1 MMYKGEEGQ
10 TYRTVLRGSQ
20 VNDQTPM
27 MRQYLQ
33 IKGQY
38 PDSILFFRL
47 GDFYEMFFED
57 AEIASREL
65 DLTLTSRN
73 KNSADRVPLCGVPY
87 HAASGYISRL
97 IAKGYKVAIC
107 DQVEDPRQAKGIVRR
122 DVTRVVTPGLV
133 LEAENLEADH
143 NNFLLCLAPP
153 GPREAGRYGLAYVD
167 ISTGDFRIAETEDFS
182 ILEDE
187 ILRIDA
193 REVLLPEGLDLDLRT
208 TFEPIYGGRQAPLW
222 NPWASSHFAFD
233 AACAILERQ
242 FGPQKIRQMVADGY
256 RKALCAAGAL
266 LVYLQETQKQL
277 PGHLH
282 GITPYAIQDYMI
294 LDDSA
299 LRNLEIVQTW
309 MDRSKKNSLLGV
321 LDLTQTAMGARLLRR
336 WVQYP
341 LLQAARIQ
349 ARLDAVEELTAR
361 EIERTALRGALK
373 EVQDLERLNS
383 RISLGIANPRDLV
396 SLRESLA
403 RLPRIRDRLGALGA
417 EALRDLHRHIDP
429 MEDIASLLDRALQDE
444 PPVTVREGGIFREGY
459 HAELD
464 ELKAASRDGKRWI
477 AALEA
482 EERERTGIGSLKVRY
497 NRVFGYYIEV
507 TKANLAS
514 VPDDYD
520 RKQTLANAERFTTPA
535 LKEYERK
542 VVGAE
547 ERAQALEYDLFQQIR
562 AQVAAQSLRIRTTA
576 QSVAALDVL
585 ACLAEVAVRNNYTRP
600 EITMTDEL
608 VIWEGRHPVIEQMSL
623 EERFVPNDAYLDGKN
638 NRMVI
643 VTGPNMSG
651 KSTYMRQVAL
661 IVLMAQMGGFVPAAS
676 ARIGLVDRI
685 FTRVGAMDNLVRGQ
699 STFMVEMKESAHILE
714 KATPRSLILLD
725 EVGRGTSTFDGV
737 SIAWAIA
744 EFIDQ
749 QVRARTL
756 FATHYHELAELAA
769 LYPTIKN
776 CHVSVKEW
784 GENILFLRKV
794 MEGSSSHSYGI
805 QVARLAGVPS
815 RVIRRAREI
824 LENLETGQWDEAG
837 QPRLA
842 PSRAQARAR
851 PDEEGD
857 EAEQPSLFP
866 EPHPVTEEILRLNVP
881 EMTPLEALNKLQE
894 LQDRLLEK
902 G

>member
-1 MMYKGEEGQ
+1 
-10 TYRTVLRGSQ
+10 
-20 VNDQTPM
+20 M

-38 PDSILFFRL
+38 PDAILFFRL

-57 AEIASREL
+57 AEVASREL
-65 DLTLTSRN
+65 DITLTSRN
-73 KNSADRVPLCGVPY
+73 KNSPDKIPLCGVPY

-97 IAKGYKVAIC
+97 ISKGYKVAIC

-122 DVTRVVTPGLV
+122 EVTRVVTPGLV

-153 GPREAGRYGLAYVD
+153 DPQEGSRYGLAYVD
-167 ISTGDFRIAETEDFS
+167 ISTGDFCIAETEDFS
-182 ILEDE
+182 TMEDE

-193 REVLLPEGLDLDLRT
+193 REVLLPDNLDRKKTL
-208 TFEPIYGGRQAPLW
+208 EPIYGGRQPPLW
-222 NPWASSHFAFD
+222 NPWASSHFSFD
-233 AACAILERQ
+233 SACAMLEQQ
-242 FGPQKIRQMVADGY
+242 FGPERIQQMITDGS

-266 LVYLQETQKQL
+266 LGYLQETQKQL

-282 GITPYAIQDYMI
+282 GITRYEIQDYMI

-349 ARLDAVEELTAR
+349 RRLDAVDELTSH
-361 EIERTALRGALK
+361 EIERAALRDTLK

-383 RISLGIANPRDLV
+383 RINLGIANPRDLV
-396 SLRESLA
+396 GLRESLA
-403 RLPRIRDRLGALGA
+403 RLPKIHGRLENLGA
-417 EALRDLHRHIDP
+417 EALQDVRRRIDP
-429 MEDIASLLDRALQDE
+429 MEDVVGLLDRALQDE

-459 HAELD
+459 NAELD
-464 ELKAASRDGKRWI
+464 DLKAASRDGKRWI

-482 EERERTGIGSLKVRY
+482 EERERTGINSLKVRY

-514 VPDDYD
+514 VPEDYD

-535 LKEYERK
+535 LKEYEQK

-547 ERAQALEYDLFQQIR
+547 DRAQNLEYDLFQEIR
-562 AQVAAQSLRIRTTA
+562 TRVAEQSLRIRTTA
-576 QSVAALDVL
+576 QSVAELDVFT
-585 ACLAEVAVRNNYTRP
+585 CLAEVAVRNNYTRP
-600 EITMTDEL
+600 EISMTDEL
-608 VIWEGRHPVIEQMSL
+608 VVWEGRHPVIEQMPL
-623 EERFVPNDAYLDGKN
+623 EERFVPNDAYMDGKN

-643 VTGPNMSG
+643 ITGPNMAG
-651 KSTYMRQVAL
+651 KSTYMRQLAL
-661 IVLMAQMGGFVPAAS
+661 IVLMAQMGSFVSAGS
-676 ARIGLVDRI
+676 ARVGLVDRI

-699 STFMVEMKESAHILE
+699 STFMVEMKEAAHILE
-714 KATPRSLILLD
+714 KATSRSLILLD

-744 EFIDQ
+744 EFIDH
-749 QVRARTL
+749 QVHARTL

-805 QVARLAGVPS
+805 QVARLAGVPTQ
-815 RVIRRAREI
+815 VIQRAREI
-824 LENLETGQWDEAG
+824 LENLESGQWDDAG

-842 PSRAQARAR
+842 PSQKARGQH
-851 PDEEGD
+851 EE
-857 EAEQPSLFP
+857 EQPSLFP
-866 EPHPVTEEILRLNVP
+866 AAHPIAEDILGLNLHD
-881 EMTPLEALNKLQE
+881 MTPLEALNKLQE
-894 LQDRLLEK
+894 LQERLLKK

>member
-1 MMYKGEEGQ
+1 M
-10 TYRTVLRGSQ
+10 
-20 VNDQTPM
+20 
-27 MRQYLQ
+27 Q

-38 PDSILFFRL
+38 PDAILFFRL

-57 AEIASREL
+57 AEVASREL
-65 DLTLTSRN
+65 DITLTSRN
-73 KNSADRVPLCGVPY
+73 KNSPDKIPLCGVPY

-97 IAKGYKVAIC
+97 ISKGYKVAIC

-122 DVTRVVTPGLV
+122 EVTRVVTPGLV

-153 GPREAGRYGLAYVD
+153 DPQEGSRYGLAYVD
-167 ISTGDFRIAETEDFS
+167 ISTGDFCIAETEDFS
-182 ILEDE
+182 TMEDE

-193 REVLLPEGLDLDLRT
+193 REVLLPDNLDRKKTL
-208 TFEPIYGGRQAPLW
+208 EPIYGGRQPPLW
-222 NPWASSHFAFD
+222 NPWASSHFSFD
-233 AACAILERQ
+233 SACAMLEQQ
-242 FGPQKIRQMVADGY
+242 FGPERIQQMITDGS

-266 LVYLQETQKQL
+266 LGYLQETQKQL

-282 GITPYAIQDYMI
+282 GITRYEIQDYMI

-349 ARLDAVEELTAR
+349 RRLDAVDELTSH
-361 EIERTALRGALK
+361 EIERAALRDTLK

-396 SLRESLA
+396 GLRESLA
-403 RLPRIRDRLGALGA
+403 RLPKIHGRLENLGA
-417 EALRDLHRHIDP
+417 EALQDVRRRIEP
-429 MEDIASLLDRALQDE
+429 MEDVVGLLDRALQDE

-459 HAELD
+459 NAELD
-464 ELKAASRDGKRWI
+464 DLKAASRDGKRWI

-482 EERERTGIGSLKVRY
+482 EERERTGINSLKVRY

-514 VPDDYD
+514 VPEDYD

-535 LKEYERK
+535 LKEYEQK

-547 ERAQALEYDLFQQIR
+547 DRAQNLEYDLFQEIR
-562 AQVAAQSLRIRTTA
+562 TRVAEQSLRIRTTA
-576 QSVAALDVL
+576 QSVAELDVFT
-585 ACLAEVAVRNNYTRP
+585 CLAEVAVRNNYTRP
-600 EITMTDEL
+600 EISMTDEL
-608 VIWEGRHPVIEQMSL
+608 VVWEGRHPVIEQMPL
-623 EERFVPNDAYLDGKN
+623 EERFVPNDAYMDGKN

-643 VTGPNMSG
+643 ITGPNMAG
-651 KSTYMRQVAL
+651 KSTYMRQLAL
-661 IVLMAQMGGFVPAAS
+661 IVLMAQMGSFVPAGS
-676 ARIGLVDRI
+676 ARVGLVDRI

-699 STFMVEMKESAHILE
+699 STFMVEMKEAAHILE
-714 KATPRSLILLD
+714 KATSRSLILLD

-744 EFIDQ
+744 EFIDH
-749 QVRARTL
+749 QVHARTL

-805 QVARLAGVPS
+805 QVARLAGVPTQ
-815 RVIRRAREI
+815 VIQRAREI
-824 LENLETGQWDEAG
+824 LENLESGQRDDAG

-842 PSRAQARAR
+842 PSQKARGQH
-851 PDEEGD
+851 EE
-857 EAEQPSLFP
+857 EQPSLFP
-866 EPHPVTEEILRLNVP
+866 AAHPIAEDILGLNLHD
-881 EMTPLEALNKLQE
+881 MTPLEALNKLQE
-894 LQDRLLEK
+894 LQERLLKK

>member
-1 MMYKGEEGQ
+1 
-10 TYRTVLRGSQ
+10 
-20 VNDQTPM
+20 M

-38 PDSILFFRL
+38 PDAILFFRL

-57 AEIASREL
+57 AEVASREL
-65 DLTLTSRN
+65 DITLTSRN
-73 KNSADRVPLCGVPY
+73 KNSPDKIPLCGVPY

-97 IAKGYKVAIC
+97 ISKGYKVAIC

-122 DVTRVVTPGLV
+122 EVTRVVTPGLV

-153 GPREAGRYGLAYVD
+153 DPQEGSRYGLAYVD
-167 ISTGDFRIAETEDFS
+167 ISTGDFCIAETEDFS
-182 ILEDE
+182 TMEDE

-193 REVLLPEGLDLDLRT
+193 REVLLPDNLDRKKTL
-208 TFEPIYGGRQAPLW
+208 EPIYGGRQPPLW
-222 NPWASSHFAFD
+222 NPWASSHFSFD
-233 AACAILERQ
+233 SACAMLEQQ
-242 FGPQKIRQMVADGY
+242 FGPERIQQMITDGS

-266 LVYLQETQKQL
+266 LGYLQETQKQL

-282 GITPYAIQDYMI
+282 GITRYEIQDYMI

-349 ARLDAVEELTAR
+349 RRLDAVDELTSH
-361 EIERTALRGALK
+361 EIERAALRDTLK

-396 SLRESLA
+396 GLRESLA
-403 RLPRIRDRLGALGA
+403 RLPKIHGRLENLGA
-417 EALRDLHRHIDP
+417 EALQDVRRRIDP
-429 MEDIASLLDRALQDE
+429 MEDVVGLLDRALQDE

-459 HAELD
+459 NAELD
-464 ELKAASRDGKRWI
+464 DLKAASRDGKRWI

-482 EERERTGIGSLKVRY
+482 EERERTGINSLKVRY

-514 VPDDYD
+514 VPEDYD

-535 LKEYERK
+535 LKEYEQK

-547 ERAQALEYDLFQQIR
+547 DRAQNLEYDLFQEIR
-562 AQVAAQSLRIRTTA
+562 TRVAEQSLRIRTTA
-576 QSVAALDVL
+576 QSVAELDVFT
-585 ACLAEVAVRNNYTRP
+585 CLAEVAVRNNYTRP
-600 EITMTDEL
+600 EISMTDEL
-608 VIWEGRHPVIEQMSL
+608 VVWEGRHPVIEQMPL
-623 EERFVPNDAYLDGKN
+623 EERFVPNDAYMDGKN

-643 VTGPNMSG
+643 ITGPNMAG
-651 KSTYMRQVAL
+651 KSTYMRQLAL
-661 IVLMAQMGGFVPAAS
+661 IVLMAQMGSFVPAGS
-676 ARIGLVDRI
+676 ARVGLVDRI

-699 STFMVEMKESAHILE
+699 STFMVEMKEAAHILE
-714 KATPRSLILLD
+714 KATSRSLILLD

-744 EFIDQ
+744 EFIDH
-749 QVRARTL
+749 QVHARTL

-805 QVARLAGVPS
+805 QVARLAGVPTQ
-815 RVIRRAREI
+815 VIQRAREI
-824 LENLETGQWDEAG
+824 LENLESGQWDDAG

-842 PSRAQARAR
+842 PSQKARGQH
-851 PDEEGD
+851 EE
-857 EAEQPSLFP
+857 EQPSLFP
-866 EPHPVTEEILRLNVP
+866 AAHPIAEDILGLNLHD
-881 EMTPLEALNKLQE
+881 MTPLEALNKLQE
-894 LQDRLLEK
+894 LQERLLKK

>member
-1 MMYKGEEGQ
+1 
-10 TYRTVLRGSQ
+10 
-20 VNDQTPM
+20 M

-57 AEIASREL
+57 AEVASREL

-73 KNSADRVPLCGVPY
+73 KNSPDKVPLCGIPY

-97 IAKGYKVAIC
+97 ITKGYKVAIC

-122 DVTRVVTPGLV
+122 EVTRVVTPGLV

-143 NNFLLCLAPP
+143 NNFLLCVAPP
-153 GPREAGRYGLAYVD
+153 DAQEGSEYGLAYVD
-167 ISTGDFRIAETEDFS
+167 ISTGDFQIAETEDFS
-182 ILEDE
+182 TVEDE

-193 REVLLPEGLDLDLRT
+193 REVLLPDNLDREKTL
-208 TFEPIYGGRQAPLW
+208 EPIYVHGGRRPPLW
-222 NPWASSHFAFD
+222 NPWASSHFSFD
-233 AACAILERQ
+233 SACAMLEKQ
-242 FGPQKIRQMVADGY
+242 FGPERIQQMITDGS

-266 LVYLQETQKQL
+266 LGYLQETQKQL

-282 GITPYAIQDYMI
+282 GITRYEIQDYMI

-349 ARLDAVEELTAR
+349 RRLDAVDELTGH
-361 EIERTALRGALK
+361 EIERAALRDALK

-396 SLRESLA
+396 GLRESLA
-403 RLPRIRDRLGALGA
+403 RLPKIHGRLEALGA
-417 EALRDLHRHIDP
+417 EALQDVRRRIDP
-429 MEDIASLLDRALQDE
+429 MEDVVGLLDRALGDE

-459 HAELD
+459 NAELD
-464 ELKAASRDGKRWI
+464 DLKAASRDGKRWI

-482 EERERTGIGSLKVRY
+482 GERKRTGIGSLKVRY
-497 NRVFGYYIEV
+497 NKVFGYYIEV

-514 VPDDYD
+514 VPEDYD

-535 LKEYERK
+535 LKEYEQK

-547 ERAQALEYDLFQQIR
+547 DRAQNLEYDLFQEVR
-562 AQVAAQSLRIRTTA
+562 TRVAEQSLRIRTTA
-576 QSVAALDVL
+576 QSVAELDVFT
-585 ACLAEVAVRNNYTRP
+585 CLAEVAVRNNYTRP
-600 EITMTDEL
+600 EISMTDEL
-608 VIWEGRHPVIEQMSL
+608 VVWEGRHPVIEQMSL
-623 EERFVPNDAYLDGKN
+623 EERFVPNDAFMDGKS

-643 VTGPNMSG
+643 ITGPNMAG
-651 KSTYMRQVAL
+651 KSTYMRQLAL
-661 IVLMAQMGGFVPAAS
+661 IVLMAQMGSFVPAGS
-676 ARIGLVDRI
+676 ARVGLVDRI

-699 STFMVEMKESAHILE
+699 STFMVEMKEAAHILE

-725 EVGRGTSTFDGV
+725 EVGRGTSTFDGL

-744 EFIDQ
+744 EFIDH
-749 QVRARTL
+749 QVHARTL
-756 FATHYHELAELAA
+756 FATHYHELAELAS

-805 QVARLAGVPS
+805 QVARLAGVPAQ
-815 RVIRRAREI
+815 VIQRAKEI
-824 LENLETGQWDEAG
+824 LGNLESGQWDEAG
-837 QPRLA
+837 KPRLA
-842 PSRAQARAR
+842 PSGKARGK
-851 PDEEGD
+851 PDE
-857 EAEQPSLFP
+857 EQPSLFP
-866 EPHPVTEEILRLNVP
+866 AAHPIAEDILGLNLH
-881 EMTPLEALNKLQE
+881 EMTPLEALNKLQD
-894 LQDRLLEK
+894 LQDRLLKK